1 MRGSFRYYLIILLL
15 ACIVSACQSTGVQ
28 RTVRKGN
35 GHGFIKWETI
45 PAAESKIS
53 IIDEEGLV
61 QARREKLVPHKKL
74 LSQAF
79 RLPNGSILYEKREKI
94 TADFHVLTSQE
105 EIINRYA
112 SHKELLAK
120 GLLVKEE
127 NIVQS
132 SGITGDFSH
141 VVIESAE
148 KRCVIFFGYAEGS
161 TVHTL
166 PMLYHRNYEALTG
179 SICEQQGTASSETLE
194 KDVMAFLS
202 RIRFDDGEYTR
213 KQLLAKAFKKLDVLE
228 EERLKE
234 AAKDQVGPEIKIANV
249 LEAEENNVWVMGRI
263 TDDSEIDMVRIDNAW
278 VKLKSDGSFSAKV
291 QSPVDRNYVQLVA
304 LDQYGNRS
312 EKNIE
317 VISKKVIKKPAPA
330 EIEYGSYSALLIGNS
345 EYQHW
350 RDLDTPRYDVHSLS
364 EVLNDYYGFTYRRI
378 LVDASQEEIISALN
392 EIRNQMDSEDNL
404 LIYFSGHGILHKGK
418 GYWVPIDGYLDDPEK
433 WIPNVEINRALRRI
447 PAKHVIVVADSCYS
461 GTLAQ
466 KKISLSG
473 DATVI
478 RRSRTAMSA
487 GSGEEVVLEPVLAE
501 GEEDNSV
508 FAKKLINVLK
518 TNPKIVRNGYDIFN
532 EVKSLLVMYPQHPQY
547 GALEGVGHENGSDF
561 FFVKKK

>member
-15 ACIVSACQSTGVQ
+15 ACMVSACQSTVAQ
-28 RTVRKGN
+28 HNIRKGN
-35 GHGFIKWETI
+35 GHTFIKWESI

-53 IIDEEGLV
+53 IIDEEDLV

-112 SHKELLAK
+112 SHKELLSK
-120 GLLVKEE
+120 GLLVKEK

-161 TVHTL
+161 TVLTL
-166 PMLYHRNYEALTG
+166 PAHYDRNYEALTG
-179 SICEQQGTASSETLE
+179 SICEQLGTASSETLE
-194 KDVMAFLS
+194 KDVMVFLS

-433 WIPNVEINRALRRI
+433 WIPNIEINRALRRI

-473 DATVI
+473 DAIVI